1 MAYESVGVTPGTGKD
16 VAVDTVAG
24 QEIQIV
30 KLDGGGDGVSVP
42 IEAGIGAAASGLR
55 VALASA
61 SEIIANLSATDNA
74 VLDAIQTAVEACQTA
89 LEATLTVSGTVDLGA
104 TDNAVLDAIQTA
116 VEAVQTA
123 LAGTITVD
131 GTVTA
136 NLGATDNA
144 VLDTIATN
152 TDAAL
157 TDTELRA
164 TPVPVSG
171 TVTANL
177 SATDNAVLDAIQAAV
192 EILDNAISGTE
203 MQVDIVASLPAG
215 TNAIGKLAANSGVDI
230 GDVDVTSIAAGETH
244 IGEVGMPDDTITI
257 TCSLDTNAYAD
268 GDVLF
273 ATQEIAGAVR
283 NNGDACI
290 LQSVHVVDID
300 DQKVEM
306 DLIFFN
312 ANTSLGTENS
322 APDIDDTEVLTT
334 LGVVNVADYVDLGAN
349 SIATVTGIGLEL
361 KAGAATTSLYVA
373 GITRGAPTYSASGLQ
388 ITFGFLR
395 N

>member
-1 MAYESVGVTPGTGKD
+1 MSFVPVIKKVEVENVVDVDATGQGDVPVT
-16 VAVDTVAG
+16 
-24 QEIQIV
+24 
-30 KLDGGGDGVSVP
+30 LDGETV
-42 IEAGIGAAASGLR
+42 
-55 VALASA
+55 
-61 SEIIANLSATDNA
+61 
-74 VLDAIQTAVEACQTA
+74 VL
-89 LEATLTVSGTVDLGA
+89 G
-104 TDNAVLDAIQTA
+104 
-116 VEAVQTA
+116 
-123 LAGTITVD
+123 
-131 GTVTA
+131 
-136 NLGATDNA
+136 
-144 VLDTIATN
+144 
-152 TDAAL
+152 
-157 TDTELRA
+157 
-164 TPVPVSG
+164 
-171 TVTANL
+171 
-177 SATDNAVLDAIQAAV
+177 
-192 EILDNAISGTE
+192 
-203 MQVDIVASLPAG
+203 AG

-230 GDVDVTSIAAGETH
+230 GDVDVLSIAAGENH
-244 IGEVGMPDDTITI
+244 LGDVGMPDTAITI
-257 TCSLDTNAYAD
+257 TCSLDTGAYAD